1 MEAGL
6 VWSALPMNPNGDLL
20 YFDNNATTPVD
31 PEVLDA
37 MMPYLRGH
45 YGNPSSVYRIGKEAA
60 RAMDTARGQVAEAL
74 GCEAGEVVFTS
85 CGTESSNAAIH
96 SALSVDRD
104 RQHLVTTRVEHS
116 ATLKTCELLAKRGYE
131 ITWLGV
137 DGEGRLDL
145 AELRDAIRE
154 DTALVSVMWANNE
167 TGVIFPVEEI
177 ATIAR
182 DKGVFLHTDAVQ
194 VVGKVPVNLGALGL
208 QFLSLSGHKLH
219 CPKGIGALY
228 VNRRC
233 RFTSYLTGGGQEG
246 GRRAGTENVAYVV
259 GLGKACEV
267 AVRRLEEEQ
276 VEVRALRDAFED
288 GLMRSISGVVVNG
301 DRDSRLPN
309 TTSLS
314 FTGVDAETL
323 LLLLDQNG
331 LCCSAG
337 SACTSG
343 SIHPSHVLKAMGMS
357 DDRARSSLRFS
368 FSRFNTRSEV
378 ERGISMVVGAVAK
391 VRAG

>member
-74 GCEAGEVVFTS
+74 GCDAGEVVFTS

-233 RFTSYLTGGGQEG
+233 RFTSYLTGGGQGG

>member
-1 MEAGL
+1 
-6 VWSALPMNPNGDLL
+6 MNPNGDLL

-74 GCEAGEVVFTS
+74 GCDGGEVVFTS

-137 DGEGRLDL
+137 DGDGRLDL
-145 AELRDAIRE
+145 GELRDAIRE

-182 DKGVFLHTDAVQ
+182 EKGVFLHTDAVQ

-246 GRRAGTENVAYVV
+246 GRRAGTENVAYAV
-259 GLGKACEV
+259 GLGKACEI
-267 AVRRLEEEQ
+267 AVRRLEEER

-288 GLMRSISGVVVNG
+288 GVMRTVSGVVVNG
-301 DRDSRLPN
+301 DRESRLPN

-314 FTGVDAETL
+314 FTGVDAETM

-368 FSRFNTRSEV
+368 FSRFNTRAEV
-378 ERGISMVVGAVAK
+378 ERGISLVVGAVDK

>member
-1 MEAGL
+1 
-6 VWSALPMNPNGDLL
+6 MNPNGDLL

-74 GCEAGEVVFTS
+74 GCDAGEVVFTS

-194 VVGKVPVNLGALGL
+194 VVGKVPVNLGVLGL

-288 GLMRSISGVVVNG
+288 GLMRSISGVGVNG

>member
-6 VWSALPMNPNGDLL
+6 LWFALPMNSPGALL

-37 MMPYLRGH
+37 MMPFLRGR
-45 YGNPSSVYRIGKEAA
+45 YGNPSSVYRMGKEAL
-60 RAMDTARGQVAEAL
+60 RAIDEARGRVGMAL
-74 GCEAGEVVFTS
+74 GCDAGEVVFTS

-104 RQHLVTTRVEHS
+104 RQHIVTTRVEHS

-137 DGEGRLDL
+137 DGDGRLDL
-145 AELRDAIRE
+145 GELRDAIRA

-177 ATIAR
+177 AAIAR
-182 DKGVFLHTDAVQ
+182 EKGVFLHTDAVQ
-194 VVGKVPVNLGALGL
+194 AVGKVPVDLGALGL

-246 GRRAGTENVAYVV
+246 GRRAGTENVAYIV
-259 GLGKACEV
+259 GLGVACEI

-276 VEVRALRDAFED
+276 VEVRALRDAFE
-288 GLMRSISGVVVNG
+288 GGVMRSVSGVVVNG
-301 DRDSRLPN
+301 DVECRLPN
-309 TTSLS
+309 TASLS
-314 FTGVDAETL
+314 FAGVDAETL
-323 LLLLDQNG
+323 LLLLDGNG

-368 FSRFNTRSEV
+368 FSRFNTLAEV
-378 ERGISMVVGAVAK
+378 ERGISLVVEAVDK

>member
-1 MEAGL
+1 
-6 VWSALPMNPNGDLL
+6 MNPNGDLL

-74 GCEAGEVVFTS
+74 GCDGGEVVFTS

-137 DGEGRLDL
+137 DGDGRLDL
-145 AELRDAIRE
+145 GELRDAIRE

-182 DKGVFLHTDAVQ
+182 EKGVFLHTDAVQ

-246 GRRAGTENVAYVV
+246 GRRAGTENVAYAV
-259 GLGKACEV
+259 GLGKACEI
-267 AVRRLEEEQ
+267 AVRRLEEER

-288 GLMRSISGVVVNG
+288 GVMRTVSGVVVNG
-301 DRDSRLPN
+301 DRESRLPN

-314 FTGVDAETL
+314 FTGVDAETM

-368 FSRFNTRSEV
+368 FSRFNTRAEV
-378 ERGISMVVGAVAK
+378 ERGISLVVGAVEK

>member
-1 MEAGL
+1 
-6 VWSALPMNPNGDLL
+6 
-20 YFDNNATTPVD
+20 
-31 PEVLDA
+31 
-37 MMPYLRGH
+37 
-45 YGNPSSVYRIGKEAA
+45 VYRIGKEAA

-74 GCEAGEVVFTS
+74 GCDAGEVVFTS

>member
-60 RAMDTARGQVAEAL
+60 RALDTARGQVAEAL
-74 GCEAGEVVFTS
+74 GCDGGEVVFTS

-137 DGEGRLDL
+137 DGDGRLDL
-145 AELRDAIRE
+145 GELRDAIRE

-182 DKGVFLHTDAVQ
+182 EKGVFLHTDAVQ

-246 GRRAGTENVAYVV
+246 GRRAGTENVAYAV
-259 GLGKACEV
+259 GLGKACEI
-267 AVRRLEEEQ
+267 AVRRLEEER

-288 GLMRSISGVVVNG
+288 GVMRTVSGVVVNG
-301 DRDSRLPN
+301 DRESRLPN

-314 FTGVDAETL
+314 FTGVDAETM

-368 FSRFNTRSEV
+368 FSRLNTRAEV
-378 ERGISMVVGAVAK
+378 ERGISLVVGAVDK

>member
-74 GCEAGEVVFTS
+74 GCDGGEVVFTS

-137 DGEGRLDL
+137 DGDGRLDL
-145 AELRDAIRE
+145 GELRDAIRE

-182 DKGVFLHTDAVQ
+182 EKGVFLHTDAVQ

-246 GRRAGTENVAYVV
+246 GRRAGTENVAYAV
-259 GLGKACEV
+259 GLGKACEI
-267 AVRRLEEEQ
+267 AVRRLEEER

-288 GLMRSISGVVVNG
+288 GVMRTVSGVVVNG
-301 DRDSRLPN
+301 DRESRLPN

-314 FTGVDAETL
+314 FTGVDAETM

-368 FSRFNTRSEV
+368 FSRFNTRAEV
-378 ERGISMVVGAVAK
+378 ERGISLVVGAVEK